1 MWKLK
6 FKSYCIYPLHCCL
19 AWKLPKKPLLGRN
32 WSCDHPSVFWAS
44 YKASLPSLTQIET
57 IDIGHK
63 SLPIIIGPYLLSN
76 CDSAKVLFYNV
87 VSYSIFTGN
96 NVEIFLK
103 PGEMALYESAVV
115 PHGRQFPFNGEF
127 YDNLFVHYTLEDE
140 NNIYINWIQ
149 LIFAI

>member
-1 MWKLK
+1 MTLSFIKLC
-6 FKSYCIYPLHCCL
+6 F
-19 AWKLPKKPLLGRN
+19 R
-32 WSCDHPSVFWAS
+32 
-44 YKASLPSLTQIET
+44 
-57 IDIGHK
+57 
-63 SLPIIIGPYLLSN
+63 
-76 CDSAKVLFYNV
+76 KVLFYNV

-140 NNIYINWIQ
+140 NNIYIE
-149 LIFAI
+149 